1 MLNNNVL
8 IERLEFHEGY
18 RAEKYVCTGGKT
30 TQGIGHNLDN
40 NPLNETEKI
49 IIKDLNHWTKPE
61 ARFVLSNDIEK
72 CKLMLDNMVRGFNK
86 LDDERQYA
94 LIDMCFNQGIN
105 NLLKFKKMLK
115 ALQDEDYNL
124 AAEECLNSLY
134 AKQVPVRSKRIAHLI
149 KTGEWKIKLD

>member
-18 RAEKYVCTGGKT
+18 RANKYICTGGKT

-72 CKLMLDNMVRGFNK
+72 CKLLLNNMVRGFNK

-94 LIDMCFNQGIN
+94 LVDMCFQLGIN
-105 NLLKFKKMLK
+105 GLLKFKKMLK
-115 ALQDEDYNL
+115 AIEVGDF
-124 AAEECLNSLY
+124 EEASKQCLDSSY
-134 AKQVPVRSKRIAHLI
+134 AKQTPSRANRIARLI
-149 KTGEWKIKLD
+149 KTGVWEI

>member
-18 RAEKYVCTGGKT
+18 RANKYICTGGKT

-49 IIKDLNHWTKPE
+49 IIKDLNHWTKSE

-94 LIDMCFNQGIN
+94 LVDMCFQLGIN
-105 NLLKFKKMLK
+105 GLLKFKKMLK
-115 ALQDEDYNL
+115 AIEVGDF
-124 AAEECLNSLY
+124 EEANKQCLDSSY
-134 AKQVPVRSKRIAHLI
+134 AKQTPSRANRIARLI
-149 KTGEWKIKLD
+149 KTGVWEI

>member
-18 RAEKYVCTGGKT
+18 RANKYICTGGKT

-49 IIKDLNHWTKPE
+49 IIKDLNHWTRAE

-72 CKLMLDNMVRGFNK
+72 CKLLLNNMVRGFNK

-94 LIDMCFNQGIN
+94 LVDMCFQLGIN
-105 NLLKFKKMLK
+105 GLLKFKKMLK
-115 ALQDEDYNL
+115 AIEVGDF
-124 AAEECLNSLY
+124 EEASKQCLDSSY
-134 AKQVPVRSKRIAHLI
+134 AKQTPSRANRIARLI
-149 KTGEWKIKLD
+149 KTGVWNI

>member
-18 RAEKYVCTGGKT
+18 RANKYICTGGKT

-40 NPLNETEKI
+40 NPLNEIEKI

-72 CKLMLDNMVRGFNK
+72 CKLLLNNMVRGFNK

-94 LIDMCFNQGIN
+94 LIDMCFQLGIN
-105 NLLKFKKMLK
+105 GLLKFKKMLK
-115 ALQDEDYNL
+115 AIEVGDF
-124 AAEECLNSLY
+124 EEASKQCLDSSY
-134 AKQVPVRSKRIAHLI
+134 AKQTPSRANRIARLI
-149 KTGEWKIKLD
+149 KTGIWKI

>member
-40 NPLNETEKI
+40 NPLNEIEKI
-49 IIKDLNHWTKPE
+49 MIKDLNHWTKPE

-94 LIDMCFNQGIN
+94 LVDMCFQLGIN
-105 NLLKFKKMLK
+105 GLLKFKKMLK
-115 ALQDEDYNL
+115 AIEVGDF
-124 AAEECLNSLY
+124 EEASKQCLDSSY
-134 AKQVPVRSKRIAHLI
+134 AKQTPSRANRIARLI
-149 KTGEWKIKLD
+149 KTGVWEI